1 MRVSMSTTAYA
12 SDFAASFDPSV
23 DRLER
28 WSALA
33 AAAAV
38 IGYGVSRRSVPG
50 LLLAAGAAPL
60 AYRGVTGRWPA
71 GLASLVG
78 STGDTREALS
88 GTRGINLRESVSLE
102 CPVDE
107 VYRFWTRLENL
118 PTFMENLVSVT
129 DLGGGRSHWVARG
142 PGGLRVE
149 WDAEIINEIQNKVL
163 AWRSLPGGDVV
174 SAGSVTFDPAR
185 GDDRG
190 TQLTVTLQYAPP
202 AGKLGKLVAA
212 AFGREPSQTIREDL
226 RRLKQL
232 LEAGE
237 IAKAAGSRGTSAGA
251 GR

>member
-1 MRVSMSTTAYA
+1 MNTTAYA
-12 SDFAASFDPSV
+12 SDVDSSFDPTM

-33 AAAAV
+33 AAAAM
-38 IGYGVSRRSVPG
+38 IGYGVSRRSLPG
-50 LLLAAGAAPL
+50 LMLAAGAAPL
-60 AYRGVTGRWPA
+60 AYRGATGHWPA
-71 GLASLVG
+71 GLESVIG
-78 STGDTREALS
+78 RSGDTREALAGS
-88 GTRGINLRESVSLE
+88 RGINLRESVRLE

-107 VYRFWTRLENL
+107 VYRFWARLENL
-118 PTFMENLVSVT
+118 PTFMENLVSVD

-142 PGGLRVE
+142 PGGVRVE

-174 SAGSVTFDPAR
+174 SAGSVTFTPAR
-185 GDDRG
+185 AGDRG
-190 TQLTVTLQYAPP
+190 TQLTVSLQYAPP
-202 AGKLGKLVAA
+202 AGKLGKLVAS

-237 IAKAAGSRGTSAGA
+237 IARGAGSTGVSAGA

>member
-1 MRVSMSTTAYA
+1 MNTTAYA
-12 SDFAASFDPSV
+12 SDSTAFDPSI

-38 IGYGVSRRSVPG
+38 IGYGVSRRSLPG
-50 LLLAAGAAPL
+50 FVLAAGAAPL
-60 AYRGVTGRWPA
+60 AYRGVTGRWPS
-71 GLASLVG
+71 GLESLVG
-78 STGDTREALS
+78 SSGDTREALS
-88 GTRGINLRESVSLE
+88 GARGINVRESVRLE

-107 VYRFWTRLENL
+107 VYRFWARLENL
-118 PTFMENLVSVT
+118 PTFMDNLVSVT

-149 WDAEIINEIQNKVL
+149 WDAEIINQIPNKVL

-174 SAGSVTFDPAR
+174 SAGSVTFEAAR
-185 GDDRG
+185 DDRG
-190 TQLTVTLQYAPP
+190 TQLNVTLQYAPP
-202 AGKLGKLVAA
+202 AGKLGKLVAS

-237 IAKAAGSRGTSAGA
+237 IAKSGSGGHSAGA